1 MSLSEAFKA
10 IMEEDVRHKLKSA
23 ELWDHYAEVGEFKS
37 EDGRKVVFAM
47 GKHFRDSAAK
57 TKVRLQGI
65 PTTANPLGKP
75 DTEFVEAEAER
86 KILIEKFKA
95 KDKDA

>member
-1 MSLSEAFKA
+1 MSLSKAFKA

-37 EDGRKVVFAM
+37 EEGRKAVFAM

-57 TKVRLQGI
+57 TKVRL
-65 PTTANPLGKP
+65 
-75 DTEFVEAEAER
+75 TEFPP
-86 KILIEKFKA
+86 
-95 KDKDA
+95 DA